1 MDQTEQIPTRSER
14 IPRADRRAPA
24 ASPLPRLG
32 RHVDALDK
40 VGLLAYLSGGVH
52 ATTEQ
57 VAHFYEVTPRAVARL
72 LRYHRRELGA
82 AGLIEL
88 RGEELRSFQRR
99 YRASLPAQAV
109 RASRLTVW
117 SRGAILAAAQLLTDS
132 PVAERVRRYLVA
144 AESSSRTGRFDAA
157 RLARFQERDDYRGVL
172 HSLKLGGAVAEHYR
186 LVQNSLYTG
195 LFGMT
200 AGMIRETREQ
210 LDGDRRL
217 DGAFT
222 AVSSRVAKNYLTR
235 EELRTLDAAVAT
247 VNAQLEVKHP
257 RGATIDQMLDV
268 VHSAVALFRPTPVG
282 AA

>member
-1 MDQTEQIPTRSER
+1 M
-14 IPRADRRAPA
+14 
-24 ASPLPRLG
+24 
-32 RHVDALDK
+32 
-40 VGLLAYLSGGVH
+40 
-52 ATTEQ
+52 
-57 VAHFYEVTPRAVARL
+57 AHFYEVTPRAVARL

-186 LVQNSLYTG
+186 LVQNSS
-195 LFGMT
+195 
-200 AGMIRETREQ
+200 TR
-210 LDGDRRL
+210 DCSG
-217 DGAFT
+217 
-222 AVSSRVAKNYLTR
+222 
-235 EELRTLDAAVAT
+235 
-247 VNAQLEVKHP
+247 
-257 RGATIDQMLDV
+257 
-268 VHSAVALFRPTPVG
+268 
-282 AA
+282 